1 MLKNFP
7 NVWKVQKE
15 TQTSSNSLCLHIW
28 VGCLMSRYHERYV
41 PNIVHEH
48 KRSYGSDA
56 HASAPVAIHHPFE
69 KAAKTA
75 TGTVINRMKKKH
87 EVIAR

>member
-1 MLKNFP
+1 M
-7 NVWKVQKE
+7 
-15 TQTSSNSLCLHIW
+15 
-28 VGCLMSRYHERYV
+28 
-41 PNIVHEH
+41 HEH